1 MTEVT
6 TGLTGEM
13 QTYYEKVF
21 LKRAEYDLVL
31 KEGAQMRTHSTGEG
45 KTIWFNRYTPQAIET
60 TALSEGVNPS
70 ICPISAANVSVV
82 LAEYGTTYKISKF
95 LSTTSIDMN
104 NREKIALLGQNM
116 GETMNRIVRN
126 ELENGTVRIANGKAA
141 STVAASDVL
150 DGNEVRAIAEAL
162 EIAKAPTYAGGYYM
176 GKINP
181 YTKTTLL
188 KSSAWLNAKTYSDV
202 ADLYKGEVGELYGV
216 KFLLN
221 KDTNSAL
228 GTGASSSTV
237 RMYYNYFHGDNA
249 FGCFDLATDQPKLY
263 IITDKADA
271 ANPAARFGLASW
283 AGSYASKILNSD
295 WVILSKSSTG

>member
-31 KEGAQMRTHSTGEG
+31 KEGAQMRTHSQGEG

-70 ICPISAANVSVV
+70 ICPISAENVSVV
-82 LAEYGTTYKISKF
+82 LAEYGTTYKISRF
-95 LSTTSIDMN
+95 LSKTSIDMN

-116 GETMNRIVRN
+116 GETMNRLVRT
-126 ELENGTVRIANGKAA
+126 ELENGTVRIANGKDA

-150 DGNEVRAIAEAL
+150 DGDEVRDIAQAL

-176 GKINP
+176 GKVNP
-181 YTKTTLL
+181 YTKTTLM
-188 KSSAWLNAKTYSDV
+188 KSNTWLNAKTYSDV
-202 ADLYKGEVGELYGV
+202 SDLYKGEMGELFGV
-216 KFLLN
+216 RFLLN
-221 KDTNSAL
+221 KDTNSAA
-228 GTGASSSTV
+228 GTGSSSDVT
-237 RMYYNYFHGDNA
+237 MYYNYFHGDNA

-263 IITDKADA
+263 IVTDKADSG
-271 ANPAARFGLASW
+271 NPAARFGLASW
-283 AGSYASKILNSD
+283 AGTYASKILND
-295 WVILSKSSTG
+295 NWVILSKSTTG

>member
-13 QTYYEKVF
+13 KTYYDKVF
-21 LKRAEYDLVL
+21 LARAEYDLVL

-82 LAEYGTTYKISKF
+82 LAEYGTTYKISRF
-95 LSTTSIDMN
+95 LSTTSIDVN

-116 GETMNRIVRN
+116 GQTMNRIVRN

-150 DGNEVRAIAEAL
+150 DGPEVRAIVQQL
-162 EIAKAPTYAGGYYM
+162 EINKAKAYAGGYFL
-176 GKINP
+176 GKVNP

-188 KSSAWLNAKTYSDV
+188 KSTAWLNAKTYSDV
-202 ADLYKGEVGELYGV
+202 GDLYKGEMGELYGV
-216 KFLLN
+216 RFLN
-221 KDTNSAL
+221 NIDVNSGA
-228 GTGASSSTV
+228 GTGSASTV
-237 RMYYNYFHGDNA
+237 TMYHNYFHGEDA
-249 FGCFDLATDQPKLY
+249 IGCFDLATDQPKLY
-263 IITDKADA
+263 IVTDKADSG
-271 ANPAARFGLASW
+271 NPAARFGLASW
-283 AGSYASKILNSD
+283 AGTYASKILNSD

>member
-6 TGLTGEM
+6 SGLTGEM

-82 LAEYGTTYKISKF
+82 LAEYGTTYKISRF
-95 LSTTSIDMN
+95 LSTTSIDVN
-104 NREKIALLGQNM
+104 NREKISLLGQNM
-116 GETMNRIVRN
+116 GETMNRLVRN

-176 GKINP
+176 GKVNP
-181 YTKTTLL
+181 YTKTTLM
-188 KSSAWLNAKTYSDV
+188 KSTAWLNAKTYSDV
-202 ADLYKGEVGELYGV
+202 SDLYKGEMGELYGV

-221 KDTNSAL
+221 KDTNSGA
-228 GTGASSSTV
+228 GTGSASGVT
-237 RMYYNYFHGDNA
+237 MYHNYFHGENA
-249 FGCFDLATDQPKLY
+249 IGCFDLATDQPKLY
-263 IITDKADA
+263 IVTDKADSG
-271 ANPAARFGLASW
+271 NPAARFGLASW
-283 AGSYASKILNSD
+283 AGTYASKILNSS
-295 WVILSKSSTG
+295 WVILSKSTTG